1 MPAARRRPLRI
12 GLTGGI
18 GSGKSEVA
26 KRFAALGV
34 PVIDADAIAHRLVA
48 PGLPAFD
55 EIVQAFGAALLD
67 TAGNIDRARL
77 RRRVFENPAERAR
90 LEAIL
95 HPRIRAEMEAETTRI
110 DTPYCVL
117 VIPLLIE
124 SGQRDLVDRV
134 LVVDAE
140 EARRIAWVQ
149 ARSGLDEAEI
159 RAIMAAQ
166 ADRNTRLRAADD
178 VLHNDGDLARLDA
191 EVRRLHELY
200 LSLAQQE

>member
-1 MPAARRRPLRI
+1 MPAARHRPLRI

-26 KRFAALGV
+26 KRFAALGA
-34 PVIDADAIAHRLVA
+34 PVIDADAIARRLVA
-48 PGLPAFD
+48 PGSPAFD
-55 EIVQAFGAALLD
+55 EIVQAFGADSLD
-67 TAGNIDRARL
+67 ATGGIDRARL
-77 RRRVFENPAERAR
+77 RRHVFENPAERAR

-95 HPRIRAEMEAETTRI
+95 HPRIRAEMLAEAARL

-134 LVVDAE
+134 LVVDAD
-140 EARRIAWVQ
+140 EARRIAWIK
-149 ARSGLDEAEI
+149 ARSGLDDAEI

-178 VLHNDGDLARLDA
+178 VLDNDGDLTHLDA
-191 EVRRLHELY
+191 EVRRLHALY
-200 LSLAQQE
+200 LALALPG